1 VRLHRDSLKPLI
13 LAFHDPTVGVASG
26 RDVSVGRHGDDANVG
41 ESGYVGYEMWLRDL
55 ETRAGGIVGA
65 SGCYYASRRE
75 LHMELVPEALSRD
88 FAAPLVA
95 RERGY
100 RSVSVNQALC
110 FVPRAGSLRREYRRK
125 VRTMSR
131 GLQTLF
137 YKRHLLNPFRH
148 GRFAWML
155 WSHKLVRWLVPWTV
169 VAAVAGLV
177 CLGTVVPVL
186 VVPAVVAVAAATA
199 LALLAWF
206 WRGER
211 IPRLIATP
219 AYLLWGNLAGLHAR
233 ISALRGDLTPTWEP
247 TRREIPTG

>member
-1 VRLHRDSLKPLI
+1 
-13 LAFHDPTVGVASG
+13 
-26 RDVSVGRHGDDANVG
+26 
-41 ESGYVGYEMWLRDL
+41 
-55 ETRAGGIVGA
+55 
-65 SGCYYASRRE
+65 
-75 LHMELVPEALSRD
+75 LSRD

-95 RERGY
+95 REHGY
-100 RSVSVNQALC
+100 RSVSVHQALC

-131 GLQTLF
+131 GLQTLY
-137 YKRHLLNPFRH
+137 YKRRLLNPVRH

-169 VAAVAGLV
+169 VAALAGLA
-177 CLGTVVPVL
+177 CLSVAIPALRAPVI
-186 VVPAVVAVAAATA
+186 VAVAAATA
-199 LALLAWF
+199 VAFIAWY

-219 AYLLWGNLAGLHAR
+219 AYLLWGNLAGLHAW

-247 TRREIPTG
+247 TRREIPIS